1 MGLPVRTAEKTPG
14 VVVDL
19 GGPLIGSAAWQSQ
32 TGRVYH
38 VLHPTQPTRT
48 PRDLRS
54 GRRDVHSFAEFGVRS
69 PSHFGYIHYKPC
81 CYSWFISTKTMT
93 EESRFGAGFLH
104 YNTRSDTQM
113 VEGFFGPRAW
123 GASAIVHLEKP
134 ILLNTRRFD

>member
-1 MGLPVRTAEKTPG
+1 MSCTQRNQRGLHGTSGADVA
-14 VVVDL
+14 VASLD
-19 GGPLIGSAAWQSQ
+19 GG
-32 TGRVYH
+32 
-38 VLHPTQPTRT
+38 
-48 PRDLRS
+48 D
-54 GRRDVHSFAEFGVRS
+54 DVHSFAEFGVRS